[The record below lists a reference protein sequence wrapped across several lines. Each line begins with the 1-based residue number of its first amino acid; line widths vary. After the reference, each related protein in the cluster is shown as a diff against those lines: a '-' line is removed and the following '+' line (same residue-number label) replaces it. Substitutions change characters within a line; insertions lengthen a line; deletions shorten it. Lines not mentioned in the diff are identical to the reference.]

1 MLRDSGNRKI
11 LGMDRRR
18 MSDIH
23 ENACNRE
30 KIFHK
35 WGEKTKSKIIV
46 LYVRSHI
53 RDIGDKEMEATYDF
67 IHFKMQNDGYS
78 EESIIRYIEHFKDL
92 LEVNSERLATILSMF
107 KTKEAADRVFYNYPR
122 ILTRKIPLNK
132 FFTVIQELDNE
143 FGFVEIDKATSSE
156 LRKEDKKTAPIDQ
169 MEATYKF
176 IVDKFLND
184 KFSKEQAREFID
196 QNLDLLQ
203 VPTSKIM
210 SELAILSL
218 VSLEDKVF
226 YENTDLI
233 TSKPPITRIYGAIKS
248 SSSKVSVDTIRKHL
262 EKPANKTVSYDGELT
277 REKLSL
283 IYYAYKRNF
292 EKQVKER
299 EEKRTL

>member
-1 MLRDSGNRKI
+1 MLRDSGDRRL
-11 LGMDRRR
+11 LGMDRRK

-30 KIFHK
+30 KMFYK

-53 RDIGDKEMEATYDF
+53 RDIDDKEMEATYDF

-176 IVDKFLND
+176 IIDKFLND
-184 KFSKEQAREFID
+184 LQEEEMTFS
-196 QNLDLLQ
+196 DLLKE
-203 VPTSKIM
+203 T
-210 SELAILSL
+210 E
-218 VSLEDKVF
+218 E
-226 YENTDLI
+226 YECFNFI
-233 TSKPPITRIYGAIKS
+233 I
-248 SSSKVSVDTIRKHL
+248 V
-262 EKPANKTVSYDGELT
+262 ENMNKL
-277 REKLSL
+277 
-283 IYYAYKRNF
+283 KRC
-292 EKQVKER
+292 
-299 EEKRTL
+299 

>member
-1 MLRDSGNRKI
+1 MLRDSGDRRL

-107 KTKEAADRVFYNYPR
+107 KTKEAADRV
-122 ILTRKIPLNK
+122 
-132 FFTVIQELDNE
+132 
-143 FGFVEIDKATSSE
+143 
-156 LRKEDKKTAPIDQ
+156 
-169 MEATYKF
+169 
-176 IVDKFLND
+176 
-184 KFSKEQAREFID
+184 
-196 QNLDLLQ
+196 
-203 VPTSKIM
+203 
-210 SELAILSL
+210 
-218 VSLEDKVF
+218 
-226 YENTDLI
+226 
-233 TSKPPITRIYGAIKS
+233 
-248 SSSKVSVDTIRKHL
+248 
-262 EKPANKTVSYDGELT
+262 
-277 REKLSL
+277 KL
-283 IYYAYKRNF
+283 
-292 EKQVKER
+292 
-299 EEKRTL
+299 